1 MTILLKKSETEDFLD
16 EANHW
21 THDIG
26 KARRFDSTER
36 AMRHCHSLH
45 FIGVNIVLK
54 FLDPQ
59 YDLELEDC
67 CG

>member
-1 MTILLKKSETEDFLD
+1 MSILLKNSETADFLD

-21 THDIG
+21 THDIR
-26 KARRFDSTER
+26 KARSFDTTER
-36 AMRHCHSLH
+36 AMQHCRSLH
-45 FIGVNIVLK
+45 FVGVNIVLK

-67 CG
+67 CR